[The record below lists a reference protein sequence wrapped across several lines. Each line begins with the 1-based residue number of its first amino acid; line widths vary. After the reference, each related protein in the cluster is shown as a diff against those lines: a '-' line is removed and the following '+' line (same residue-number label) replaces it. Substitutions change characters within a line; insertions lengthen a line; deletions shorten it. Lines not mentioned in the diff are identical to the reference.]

1 MSSLES
7 LRAFVTALPK
17 AELHVH
23 LEGSIQPELAVTLA
37 ARHGVRLPGD
47 ERGIEG
53 VRAAYRCSDF
63 AGFIAIYLALS
74 RCLQTPADL
83 CDAIDALA
91 LRLAA
96 QGVVHAEVTFTPMTH
111 HRRGVAL
118 QAMAEGLLAGRAAAA
133 ARGVSIAFVFDVVRS
148 FPDQAQGTLDFA
160 GIVAAR
166 ERDAV
171 AGLGLAGPE
180 HERYPLAPM
189 LPVFDRARADGFAVL
204 PHAGEF
210 VGAANVRAAL
220 DQLGARRI
228 GHGVRAVEDPALVAE
243 LAARGIPLEV
253 CPSSNVALGVFG
265 SLAEHPLPRLRDA
278 GVEVVLATDDPALF
292 GVELVDEYLRCA
304 AAYGWG
310 EAELAALARASL
322 AHAVLDDAAR
332 ARLGAAP
339 GRPLFGL

>member
-1 MSSLES
+1 MSTHDS

-17 AELHVH
+17 AELHLH
-23 LEGSIQPELAVTLA
+23 LEGSIQPELALRLA

-47 ERGIEG
+47 EAGVAG
-53 VRAAYRCSDF
+53 VREAYRCRDF
-63 AGFIAIYLALS
+63 SAFIAIYLALS

-83 CDAIDALA
+83 CDVLDALA
-91 LRLAA
+91 GRLAHG
-96 QGVVHAEVTFTPMTH
+96 GVVHAEITFTPMTH
-111 HRRGVAL
+111 HRRGVPL
-118 QAMAEGLLAGRAAAA
+118 EAMIEGLLAGRAAAA

-148 FPDQAQGTLDFA
+148 LPDQADGTLAFA
-160 GIVAAR
+160 RSVAAR
-166 ERDAV
+166 TRAAV

-180 HERYPLAPM
+180 HERYPLTPM
-189 LPVFDRARADGFAVL
+189 LPVFEQARADGFAVL

-210 VGAANVRAAL
+210 VGASNVRAAI
-220 DQLGARRI
+220 DELGARRI

-253 CPSSNVALGVFG
+253 CPSSNVALGVYR
-265 SLAEHPLPRLRDA
+265 SIAEHPLPRLREA

-304 AAYGWG
+304 AAFGWG

-322 AHAVLDDAAR
+322 AHAVLDDATR
-332 ARLGAAP
+332 ARLGGAP
-339 GRPLFGL
+339 DTPL